1 MAEEQRLKGQDTQ
14 LRITSAGVLLR
25 TITAVSSMT
34 LTVKSDILSKG
45 YLGEGSERKDE
56 IYKGVGFDL
65 EFDPESNE
73 GIILLGVI
81 RDRASKRTNAA
92 NFKIGVA
99 CVLNFPNGQ
108 RPRVTI
114 GDLKFSNP
122 SLTIAG
128 RDSYVGEKL
137 TGEAE
142 DFKLSLV

>member
-14 LRITSAGVLLR
+14 VRIISANKLLR
-25 TITAVSSMT
+25 TITAVSNLT
-34 LTVKSDILSKG
+34 LTVKTDIISKG

-56 IYKGVGFDL
+56 IYKGIGFDM

-73 GIILLGVI
+73 GIILLGAI
-81 RDRASKRTNAA
+81 RDRASKRTAA
-92 NFKIGVA
+92 AAIKIGVA

-122 SLTIAG
+122 SLTLAG
-128 RDSYVGEKL
+128 RDSYAGEKL
-137 TGEAE
+137 SGEAE